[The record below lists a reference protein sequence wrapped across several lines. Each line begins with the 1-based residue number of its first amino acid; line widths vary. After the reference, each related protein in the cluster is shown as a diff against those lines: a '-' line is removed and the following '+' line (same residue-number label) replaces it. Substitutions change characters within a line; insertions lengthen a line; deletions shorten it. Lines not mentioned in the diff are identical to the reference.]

1 VSKDSL
7 LRFWLVVAQLQTLPT
22 DRLHQMLHQGKKK
35 RVRSPGNVTF
45 IHFVCLCAQPKQMRI
60 PSDQFDTVDVSE
72 VSWYGGVNS
81 EKLEQQSPAVASSSL
96 FSAFQL
102 KLPQF
107 RIRSPNGTAA
117 GSSSNGA
124 DGCESSES
132 NPTSPVLSR
141 HGSERRKQTL
151 AQPPQKFSHQTLSRH
166 QSLSANNTPVRL
178 VELVD

>member
-1 VSKDSL
+1 
-7 LRFWLVVAQLQTLPT
+7 
-22 DRLHQMLHQGKKK
+22 
-35 RVRSPGNVTF
+35 
-45 IHFVCLCAQPKQMRI
+45 
-60 PSDQFDTVDVSE
+60 
-72 VSWYGGVNS
+72 
-81 EKLEQQSPAVASSSL
+81 LEQQSPAVTSSL

-107 RIRSPNGTAA
+107 RIRSPNNV
-117 GSSSNGA
+117 GSSSNGV

-132 NPTSPVLSR
+132 TPTSPVLAR